1 MMDAIK
7 LIWFES
13 KKQITSFPFI
23 ITLVLLTVFSFTQM
37 SEVFHIPVNSE
48 SDIQALD
55 RAGERDFIDVS
66 NTDEE
71 LKEKTSQYLE
81 QMISAGTISD
91 ENAKEFEPRQTLAAV
106 FLSYHF
112 LSFICISAKLIARS
126 TQLIQIEC
134 SPQRTTIT
142 PPSPA
147 PIAKIITTPKYVS
160 AL

>member
-1 MMDAIK
+1 MDAIK

-71 LKEKTSQYLE
+71 LKEKTSQSHVGSSFE
-81 QMISAGTISD
+81 QHRKQKGY
-91 ENAKEFEPRQTLAAV
+91 Q
-106 FLSYHF
+106 
-112 LSFICISAKLIARS
+112 
-126 TQLIQIEC
+126 
-134 SPQRTTIT
+134 
-142 PPSPA
+142 
-147 PIAKIITTPKYVS
+147 
-160 AL
+160 